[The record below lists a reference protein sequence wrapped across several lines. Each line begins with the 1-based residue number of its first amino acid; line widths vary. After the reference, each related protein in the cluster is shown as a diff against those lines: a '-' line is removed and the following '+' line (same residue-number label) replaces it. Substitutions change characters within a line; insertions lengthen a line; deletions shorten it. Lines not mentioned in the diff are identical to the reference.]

1 MPNLY
6 FQVPWTT
13 NEGFAPGVLRLSQND
28 YADQTI
34 IFEIVCNTETPSFTG
49 YGARLHGTK
58 PDGTVYDYPCTVDWN
73 SQRVSLDVTAQMT
86 LVPGHTVAELV
97 FSKTG
102 AQHSSPNFIICVE
115 PTPLD
120 PDGHISEDDISALEV
135 TSSQLAE
142 LEAAI
147 NSRPFYSPATPSANG
162 LMTAADKAKL
172 DGIEAQASKTTV
184 VNNLTSTSTTAALSA
199 KQGKILNDKINGF
212 YNRRYVLVG
221 DSYTDPS
228 YCTEFISSLN
238 QLGIT
243 FSQTYAVSGSGF
255 FADPNNDETMGLSW
269 VRAMWNFV
277 ADDTVTDVVIVGGLN
292 DFYNYTTDF
301 DKRGCVLTHI
311 PWFIQGVHDKFPN
324 AKAHFYLCG
333 NYLSDDYAQN
343 NLGHDKHLYYTD
355 LVSFNDGTFEVVE
368 GSWNCF
374 LTYSDRLDAAHPN
387 HDGQVRMASLIGSSI
402 KNNFAPICRHE
413 SYDWQ
418 RMGSRV
424 NTLFAD
430 TGNWT
435 SLTLSSLGSAISQT
449 IDGDETTIQFGDWF
463 FTTPEVN
470 KPVLF
475 TYIPGTT
482 WWETQY
488 FKMIRFDTPLCSGSP
503 AGSDSNGMS
512 YSYTGIGSA
521 VINAVGTDGTEVLWE
536 SAGQWVF
543 TQNTLWFRPTT
554 YPPNIAAK
562 LSGLLAGTYNWYITA
577 IHFNG
582 TQKLTSNTFYAP
594 VGMT

>member
-86 LVPGHTVAELV
+86 LVPGHTIAELV

-147 NSRPFYSPATPSANG
+147 NSRPFYEPATTSANG
-162 LMTAADKAKL
+162 LMTAGDKAKL
-172 DGIEAQASKTTV
+172 DGISSNANKTTV
-184 VNNLTSTSTTAALSA
+184 VNNLTSTSTTSALSA

-221 DSYTDPS
+221 DSYVDPS
-228 YCTEFISSLN
+228 CCPEVITGLN
-238 QLGIT
+238 QLGIE
-243 FSQTYAVSGSGF
+243 FSQTYAVGGSGF
-255 FADPNNDETMGLSW
+255 NADPNNSETMNYSW
-269 VRAMWNFV
+269 VKAMWNFV

-292 DFYNYTTDF
+292 DFYQYTTDA
-301 DKRGCVLTHI
+301 DKRGRVLAHI

-333 NYLSDDYAQN
+333 NIMADNFEQIS
-343 NLGHDKHLYYTD
+343 LGHDKHLYFTD
-355 LVSFNDGTFEVVE
+355 LMGFNDGTFEVVE

-374 LTYSDRLDAAHPN
+374 LSHSEKNDSWHPN
-387 HDGQVRMASLIGSSI
+387 HDGQIRMASLIASSI
-402 KNNFAPICRHE
+402 KNNFAPIYRHE
-413 SYDWQ
+413 SYNWIQ
-418 RMGSRV
+418 MGSRTS
-424 NTLFAD
+424 TLFAD

-435 SLTLSSLGSAISQT
+435 SFWTSRLGTPISQT
-449 IDGDETTIQFGDWF
+449 INGNETTIMFGDWF
-463 FTTPEVN
+463 FSAPETGR
-470 KPVLF
+470 PALF
-475 TYIPGTT
+475 IHMTGTN
-482 WWETQY
+482 WWETTY
-488 FKMIRFDTPLCSGSP
+488 FKMLKFDTPLCSGSP
-503 AGSDSNGMS
+503 AGADNAGMA

-521 VINAVGTDGTEVLWE
+521 VIRAYGSDGTVVLWE
-536 SAGQWVF
+536 SSGQWVF
-543 TQNTLWFRPTT
+543 TQDILWFRPST
-554 YPPNIAAK
+554 YPPNMAEK
-562 LSGLLAGTYNWYITA
+562 LGGLTTGTYNWYIDE

-594 VGMT
+594 IGMT